1 MKKYL
6 FLLIF
11 GLITNFTMALPGHN
25 TFLNPASDPVKKIV
39 KEIAKSNIY
48 EFTPTTGNDISKSQQ
63 NKRYEALL
71 KTASVEELTNLA
83 TKHKNAVVR
92 LYAFQ
97 ALVLK
102 LKDIPKEIIDQF
114 KNDATMVDTLRGD
127 IADKTP
133 VNKISVTFLY

>member
-1 MKKYL
+1 
-6 FLLIF
+6 
-11 GLITNFTMALPGHN
+11 MALPGQN
-25 TFLNPASDPVKKIV
+25 IFLKTAYDPVKKIV

-48 EFTPTTGNDISKSQQ
+48 EFTPTTENDVSKSQQ

-114 KNDATMVDTLRGD
+114 NNDATMVDTLRGD

>member
-1 MKKYL
+1 MS
-6 FLLIF
+6 
-11 GLITNFTMALPGHN
+11 LPGQN
-25 TFLNPASDPVKKIV
+25 IFSKTASDPVKKIV
-39 KEIAKSNIY
+39 KEIAKANIY
-48 EFTPTTGNDISKSQQ
+48 EFTPTTENDVSKSQQ
-63 NKRYEALL
+63 NKRYEVFL

-114 KNDATMVDTLRGD
+114 KNDATMVDTLRDD

-133 VNKISVTFLY
+133 VNKIAVTFLY